1 MSVYFK
7 VYNNY
12 IKYICFS
19 QTMMSARQ
27 EHRDV
32 TRMLPASILKA
43 LTRANVTLGTLAMD
57 SPVQVINMSFQE
69 ENVEKNLFLLLF
81 Y

>member
-7 VYNNY
+7 VYNY
-12 IKYICFS
+12 VKYICFS

-69 ENVEKNLFLLLF
+69 ENVEKNLFLFLF